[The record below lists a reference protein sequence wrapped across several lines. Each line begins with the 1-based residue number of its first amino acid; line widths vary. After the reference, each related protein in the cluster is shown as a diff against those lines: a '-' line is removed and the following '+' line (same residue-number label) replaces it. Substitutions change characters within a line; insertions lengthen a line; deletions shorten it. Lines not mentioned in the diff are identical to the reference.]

1 MIKMEPAPNR
11 EAFYSRERSTFGE
24 LTSWFIQ
31 LKKMSEDN
39 NKRTHTESNDTTT
52 NSSNKR
58 RYVVVKKSDK

>member
-1 MIKMEPAPNR
+1 MNPAPNS
-11 EAFYSRERSTFGE
+11 EPLYSREHMTYDE
-24 LTSWFIQ
+24 LTNWFIQ

-39 NKRTHTESNDTTT
+39 NKRSHTEANNTET

>member
-1 MIKMEPAPNR
+1 MEPAPNR

-24 LTSWFIQ
+24 LTNWFIQ

-39 NKRTHTESNDTTT
+39 NKRSHTEANNMDSN